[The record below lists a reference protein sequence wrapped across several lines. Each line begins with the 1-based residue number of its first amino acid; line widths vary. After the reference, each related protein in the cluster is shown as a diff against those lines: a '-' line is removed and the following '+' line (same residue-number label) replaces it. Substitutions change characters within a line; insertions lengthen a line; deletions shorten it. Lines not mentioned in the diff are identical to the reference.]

1 MNLLLD
7 TNILLAIIR
16 DKSSSKVVKFI
27 NPNNDLIFVSI
38 ATVGEIESI
47 AFQNNWQEKR
57 IRHYEKF
64 MENLGVLEINSQL
77 IESYKN
83 IDSYSQKKHP
93 DFKTY
98 PFKSSRNMGKNDIWI
113 AATASFLNLT
123 LVTTDKDFEH
133 LSNKFISL
141 NLINQTDLKVLYK

>member
-16 DKSSSKVVKFI
+16 DKTSNRVIKYI
-27 NPNNDLIFVSI
+27 NPNNNLVFVSI

-64 MENLGVLEINSQL
+64 MENIGVLEINSQL

-113 AATASFLNLT
+113 AATASFLNLS

-133 LSNKFISL
+133 LRDTFISL
-141 NLINQTDLKVLYK
+141 NYIRASELIDLLK